1 MDAIAKSFYV
11 LLAIL
16 GIGFVIFIHELGH
29 FLFAKWAG
37 VRVDVFSIGFGKPL
51 WSKTV
56 GETDYCI
63 AMFPFGGYVAF
74 QEHEDP
80 EAPEEERGRAF
91 ESVSAGWRALILG
104 SGVIFN
110 LFASLLIL
118 LFLAWYGL
126 PIHPPQVGQVQPRL
140 VDQHGDVVT
149 SPAMELGLRMGDH
162 VLSVNGRSIKAFE
175 HIQLTVIDTGTAP
188 VHMTIRRDGV
198 ENRLP
203 AEGPGVPPV
212 YDPAVGRPRLGLV
225 PAVATRITAV
235 AGSEAIPVGAEV
247 VAVDGQEVG
256 DMPAQMLQEELLLPR
271 LGAAPVP
278 LTVTHNGSRE
288 TIAVPYAGDPAE
300 GGGLWASALG
310 LPVQISGVID
320 DMPAA
325 AAGLQPG
332 DFVHSVGG
340 QTVASTMHLR
350 ALIRRALD
358 ADPQAPVAISY
369 WRGDG
374 AGGWTTHQAAVP
386 AQRDPTSGQLLI
398 GVQLSLRRQGVLPYL
413 VPGLRQSEPALAAA
427 GLKAGDYLLAAH
439 VDAARQAELRYLRG
453 GKRVL
458 VALDEPAWRALDDK
472 HEPSA
477 LAKIF
482 FARPVTPVTLR
493 LLGARVVELGEKAV
507 VVERH
512 GGYDDDGRRDGRDA
526 IPVDRVPEPLRAA
539 LQPGDWIVSAFARTG
554 DGERAIELVRG
565 NGAEQPARAQVALPD
580 PGVAIG
586 FNEFRM
592 VDYPLDAWYEGF
604 GVAWNESRRILGTTF
619 RLIPKFF
626 RSAEEGGVDA
636 SKSLQGPIG
645 IFRTLRSGVETAG
658 IAGFLRLLAILGLN
672 LFLINLLPL
681 PVADGGRLLFLGIE
695 TIIRRP
701 LPQRLLDVVNA
712 IGVALILALM
722 LYVVGLDLLRS
733 FELH

>member
-1 MDAIAKSFYV
+1 MDAIAKSFFV

-29 FLFAKWAG
+29 FLFAKWAK

-104 SGVIFN
+104 SGVVFN
-110 LFASLLIL
+110 LVASLLIL

-140 VDQHGDVVT
+140 VDQHGDVVA
-149 SPAMELGLRMGDH
+149 SPAMELGMRMGDH

-175 HIQLTVIDTGTAP
+175 HIQLSVIDTGTAP
-188 VHMTIRRDGV
+188 VHVSVRRDGTV
-198 ENRLP
+198 TRLP

-225 PAVATRITAV
+225 PAVATRVTAI
-235 AGSEAIPVGAEV
+235 AGSDAIPVGADV
-247 VAVDGQEVG
+247 VAVDGQEAG

-271 LGAAPVP
+271 LGAEPVP
-278 LTVTHNGSRE
+278 LTVAHNGTRE
-288 TIAVPYAGDPAE
+288 TVAIAYAGDPAE

-325 AAGLQPG
+325 AAGLRPG

-358 ADPQAPVAISY
+358 ADPEATVAMSY
-369 WRGDG
+369 WRAD
-374 AGGWTTHQAAVP
+374 ATGGWTTHQAAVP
-386 AQRDPTSGQLLI
+386 AKRDPASGQLLI
-398 GVQLSLRRQGVLPYL
+398 GIQLSQRRQGVLPYL
-413 VPGLRQSEPALAAA
+413 VPGLRQSESALREAGLAA
-427 GLKAGDYLLAAH
+427 GDVLLAVH
-439 VDAARQAELRYLRG
+439 VDDAGEARLRYLRG
-453 GKRVL
+453 GQRVL
-458 VALDEPAWRALDDK
+458 VALDKSAWKVLDDA

-482 FARPVTPVTLR
+482 FARPTTPVTLR
-493 LLGARVVELGEKAV
+493 LLGARVIELTPEAV

-512 GGYDDDGRRDGRDA
+512 GGYD
-526 IPVDRVPEPLRAA
+526 
-539 LQPGDWIVSAFARTG
+539 GDWIASAFARDGDG
-554 DGERAIELVRG
+554 DGERALEIVRG
-565 NGAEQPARAQVALPD
+565 NTAEQPHRAQVALPD

-586 FNEFRM
+586 FNEYRM

-604 GVAWNESRRILGTTF
+604 GVAWNESQRILGTTF

-626 RSAEEGGVDA
+626 QPAEEGGVDA

-701 LPQRLLDVVNA
+701 LPPRLLDVVNA
-712 IGVALILALM
+712 VGVALILALM